1 MPASPSLRS
10 IATLPRGHVFPAAR
24 VSLTPEAVAAYVR
37 ATQDGSAYAAAG
49 GVPPL
54 AVAALALR
62 WLLQECSLPAGS
74 LHIGQEVEFHALV
87 RPDEELTMTGAIA
100 QRSERAGM
108 AIVVVEFAVNRAD
121 GPVVTGRTTVMAP
134 QEAAE

>member
-1 MPASPSLRS
+1 MPTAPPS
-10 IATLPRGHVFPAAR
+10 IATLPRGYAFPPAP
-24 VSLTPEAVAAYVR
+24 VSLTPEAVAAYVA
-37 ATQDGSAYAAAG
+37 ATQDGSAYACSG

-62 WLLQECSLPAGS
+62 RLLEACTLPPGA
-74 LHIGQEVEFHALV
+74 LHTGQEVKFHAAV
-87 RPDEELTMTGAIA
+87 RPGDELSMTGQIA

-108 AIVVVEFAVNRAD
+108 AIVVVEFAVSRSD

-134 QEAAE
+134 QEGVS

>member
-1 MPASPSLRS
+1 MPASLPS
-10 IATLPRGHVFPAAR
+10 IATLPRGHVFPSAPL
-24 VSLTPEAVAAYVR
+24 SLTPEAVAAYVA
-37 ATQDGSAYAAAG
+37 ATQDSSTYASTG

-62 WLLQECSLPAGS
+62 RLLEACSLPPGS
-74 LHIGQEVEFHALV
+74 LHTGQEVDFHAAV
-87 RPDEELTMTGAIA
+87 RPGDELVMTGEIA

-108 AIVVVEFAVNRAD
+108 AIVVVAFAVSRPD

-134 QEAAE
+134 LEAAS